1 MDMINELQKKQ
12 ERLLALA
19 KELER
24 AKLYENSRYHVFEDD
39 IVNADN
45 NWTREFNC
53 PVCYSKV
60 KGELVDFRDYRYYL
74 VEIKS
79 GRVLCYGRKN
89 RIKSYISL
97 HGIVSTDIFSEVDF
111 I

>member
-1 MDMINELQKKQ
+1 MINELKKKQ

-39 IVNADN
+39 IVNAEN
-45 NWTREFNC
+45 NWIKESKC
-53 PVCYSKV
+53 HVCDSNV
-60 KGELVDFRDYRYYL
+60 KGELVQFRDYRYYL
-74 VEIKS
+74 VEIES
-79 GRVLCYGRKN
+79 GKVLCYGRKN
-89 RIKSYISL
+89 GINSYISL
-97 HGIVSTDIFSEVDF
+97 HGISSTDIFSEVDF